1 MASNLQEGIDSEA
14 LAALDDSQ
22 LKELGVKR
30 MGDRTKV
37 TCQFSLS
44 LFSHFLFLAQSS
56 PDMPFSSS
64 VILLAHAASR
74 IAPHV
79 SFFEEYSFV

>member
-1 MASNLQEGIDSEA
+1 VADMASNLQEGIDSEA

-37 TCQFSLS
+37 ACQFSLS
-44 LFSHFLFLAQSS
+44 LFSSSPSLFLA
-56 PDMPFSSS
+56 
-64 VILLAHAASR
+64 
-74 IAPHV
+74 
-79 SFFEEYSFV
+79 

>member
-1 MASNLQEGIDSEA
+1 MADMASNLQEGIDSEA

-37 TCQFSLS
+37 ACQFSLS
-44 LFSHFLFLAQSS
+44 LFSSSPSLFLA
-56 PDMPFSSS
+56 
-64 VILLAHAASR
+64 
-74 IAPHV
+74 
-79 SFFEEYSFV
+79 